1 MERRPSDLARLIAI
15 ALAIAG
21 LALACDATGPQGAK
35 EEALTLRTLSSGPA
49 TVGNAGLGSEI
60 DLIPGKFV
68 LRRSYFHG
76 SSGYLLSAVLVRR
89 GLDTLLVEVRA
100 RRSDSPGLATIWQH
114 DYEAE
119 SPATTPG
126 SYHLSWW
133 HVEQT
138 LNKRT
143 LILDTSIV
151 IPASP

>member
-1 MERRPSDLARLIAI
+1 MAAAVLSLA
-15 ALAIAG
+15 G
-21 LALACDATGPQGAK
+21 PCVALACNATGPKLPK
-35 EEALTLRTLSSGPA
+35 EETLTIRTLFSGPA
-49 TVGNAGLGSEI
+49 SPGNAGMGPEI

-68 LRRSYFHG
+68 LRRSYFYG
-76 SSGYLLSAVLVRR
+76 SSDYLLSAALVRR